1 MRKSLLWLGVM
12 GVLGACTPSTAD
24 DELLV
29 RNIRENLPKASQV
42 ALAEPA
48 GAKTGSTPQA
58 FEGFGSTLQPQGG
71 ASTLAE
77 YYLFTRHIFDGVNL
91 GTGWILGTVQLI
103 VAYPPSNVENKTAT
117 WGPASEAEN
126 PAEWRLVV
134 TKGDDNSYT
143 YSFEGRPK
151 GTNGAF
157 KPTLEGTAK
166 GKTGHFVLDFDAA
179 NELDPARL
187 GADSESGTTTVDY
200 DISQLPSTIT
210 ASVRPTGEAYYDVT
224 VTRQIDGGGLVD
236 ITSHDDLDTA
246 KNTKLEDVTMN
257 SRWISSGAGRADVTV
272 SGGDLADP
280 PGTVTITECWSPSFE
295 RSYYTDSAG
304 LAMTEGNITL
314 CP

>member
-1 MRKSLLWLGVM
+1 MRWPSL
-12 GVLGACTPSTAD
+12 
-24 DELLV
+24 
-29 RNIRENLPKASQV
+29 RERRQ
-42 ALAEPA
+42 
-48 GAKTGSTPQA
+48 GSNTTKR
-58 FEGFGSTLQPQGG
+58 FEGFGSTLHAQGS
-71 ASTLAE
+71 ATTLAE

-91 GTGWILGTVQLI
+91 GTGWILGTVQLEF
-103 VAYPPSNVENKTAT
+103 VPPYPPSNVENKTAT

-143 YSFEGRPK
+143 YSFEGRAK

-210 ASVRPTGEAYYDVT
+210 AIVRPTGEAYFDVT
-224 VTRQIDGGGLVD
+224 VTRR
-236 ITSHDDLDTA
+236 
-246 KNTKLEDVTMN
+246 N
-257 SRWISSGAGRADVTV
+257 RWGWARRHH
-272 SGGDLADP
+272 LA
-280 PGTVTITECWSPSFE
+280 
-295 RSYYTDSAG
+295 
-304 LAMTEGNITL
+304 
-314 CP
+314 